1 MKTQAR
7 RYAEIINYGV
17 YKVLNHAYNESTK
30 FRNFIFG
37 GINMLSLSKM
47 AESIK
52 DSPTLALTAKAKELK
67 QQGVDIIGFGA
78 GEPDFDT
85 PEYIK
90 DAAKKAL
97 DKGLTKYTAA
107 SGIIE
112 LKKAICK
119 KLKDDNGLDYEPSQI
134 VVSTGAKQALYNSL
148 MAIVNPGD
156 EVIIPAPY
164 WVSYEELVKMVGGTP
179 VIVETEEEAGF
190 KISKGQL
197 INACTEKTK
206 ALLLNNPNNPNGS
219 IYTEEDLREIADVAV
234 EKQFYVI
241 SDEIY
246 EKLIYGGQKHV
257 SIAALGARIKDQTIV
272 VNGLSKA
279 YAMTGWRMGY
289 SASNKAIAKI
299 IGSVQSHSTSNPCS
313 IAQYASVAAFSTGEE
328 EQKAMVKEFDKRR
341 LYMYEKIN
349 SIDGISC
356 LLPQGA
362 FYIMVNLTKLFG
374 KSIDGEVINNSDDF
388 SRLLLDK
395 AKVVVIPGSAFG
407 DTRYVRLSYA
417 MDMESIVK
425 GLDRIEDFVKK
436 LA

>member
-1 MKTQAR
+1 
-7 RYAEIINYGV
+7 
-17 YKVLNHAYNESTK
+17 
-30 FRNFIFG
+30 
-37 GINMLSLSKM
+37 MLSLSKM
-47 AESIK
+47 AKEIN

-67 QQGVDIIGFGA
+67 AQGVDIIGFGA

-90 DAAKKAL
+90 DAAKLAL

-119 KLKDDNGLDYEPSQI
+119 KLKDDNGLDYQPAQI

-148 MAIVNPGD
+148 AAIVNPLD

-179 VIVETEEEAGF
+179 VIVHTTEENGF
-190 KISKGQL
+190 KITKEQL
-197 INACTEKTK
+197 SAAATDKTK

-219 IYTEEDLREIADVAV
+219 IYDKEDLQMIADIAV
-234 EKQFYVI
+234 DKQFYVI

-246 EKLIYGGQKHV
+246 EKLIYGGQEHI
-257 SIAALGARIKDQTIV
+257 SIASLGEQIKSQTIV
-272 VNGLSKA
+272 VNGVSKA
-279 YAMTGWRMGY
+279 YAMTGWRIGY
-289 SASNKAIAKI
+289 SACDLEIAKV
-299 IGSVQSHSTSNPCS
+299 IGCLQSHCTSNPCS
-313 IAQYASVAAFSTGEE
+313 IAQYASVGAFDGGVE

-341 LYMYEKIN
+341 IYMYEKIN

-362 FYIMVNLTKLFG
+362 FYIMVNISKLFG
-374 KSIDGEVINNSDDF
+374 KTSNGIVINNSDDF
-388 SRLLLDK
+388 SKALLEK
-395 AKVVVIPGSAFG
+395 EKVVVIPGSAFG
-407 DTRYVRLSYA
+407 NTNYVRLSYA
-417 MDMESIVK
+417 MGMDSIVK
-425 GLDRIEDFVKK
+425 GLDRIENFVKS
-436 LA
+436 L